1 MNELAPLRRA
11 ERPDATWPAGCA
23 QRGYAST
30 PALGASAA
38 AACLIS
44 FCGRPVWR
52 AWVNPPQK
60 PYSRRSFSIAIRPSY
75 VGGILEMAN
84 YPAPGRGSSE
94 TSTLKRSGSSSE
106 LGWASEPAT
115 ATRR

>member
-23 QRGYAST
+23 QRGYASM
-30 PALGASAA
+30 PAL
-38 AACLIS
+38 
-44 FCGRPVWR
+44 V
-52 AWVNPPQK
+52 
-60 PYSRRSFSIAIRPSY
+60 SFSSCGLLDLVLRSASLESLGQPAPEAVQSALFLDRNRPSY
-75 VGGILEMAN
+75 IGGTLEMAN